1 MKIADRKKTTKNN
14 IGRFYATYCY
24 LHRLFGEEVKM
35 KEQVVR
41 KRRRIVYKKL
51 QKRNSK
57 TVMMGPKLG

>member
-1 MKIADRKKTTKNN
+1 
-14 IGRFYATYCY
+14 
-24 LHRLFGEEVKM
+24 M

-41 KRRRIVYKKL
+41 KRRRILYKKL